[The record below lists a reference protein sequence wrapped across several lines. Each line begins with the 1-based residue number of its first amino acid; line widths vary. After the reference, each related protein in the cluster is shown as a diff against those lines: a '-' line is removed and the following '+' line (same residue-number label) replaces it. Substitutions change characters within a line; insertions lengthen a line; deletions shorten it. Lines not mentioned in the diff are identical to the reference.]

1 MSRASG
7 KPNGVFQRRNDTMER
22 EREKWKRGKIS
33 KYTKK
38 LSTHLL
44 FHPFIPRP
52 IFQVLVKKFQTEV
65 FPVLIVASQIS
76 FDFRGNE
83 LTLFIYLFG
92 VF

>member
-22 EREKWKRGKIS
+22 EREREKWKRGKIS

-44 FHPFIPRP
+44 MVAIYS
-52 IFQVLVKKFQTEV
+52 LAN
-65 FPVLIVASQIS
+65 FPGIGEKVP
-76 FDFRGNE
+76 D
-83 LTLFIYLFG
+83 
-92 VF
+92 

>member
-33 KYTKK
+33 KYIYKK

-44 FHPFIPRP
+44 MVAIYS
-52 IFQVLVKKFQTEV
+52 LAN
-65 FPVLIVASQIS
+65 FPGIGEKVP
-76 FDFRGNE
+76 D
-83 LTLFIYLFG
+83 
-92 VF
+92 

>member
-22 EREKWKRGKIS
+22 EREKWKGGKIS

-44 FHPFIPRP
+44 MVAIYS
-52 IFQVLVKKFQTEV
+52 QAN
-65 FPVLIVASQIS
+65 FPGIGEKVP
-76 FDFRGNE
+76 D
-83 LTLFIYLFG
+83 
-92 VF
+92 